1 MTKILLLGGTGF
13 LGQPLLKKL
22 EQKHSLKI
30 MIHNSKIKT
39 EAEKFK
45 GNILDKMS
53 FFNEIRN
60 DETIIN
66 LLGQFT
72 PNESDYIKS
81 NIVGGLNLLN
91 SCIEKKI
98 KQIILISSIN
108 VYGENLNI
116 PSKEND
122 PLNPISSYGQIK
134 MITEQIYKHF
144 SKMYGINIPVLR
156 LAGIYGTNQDKGF
169 LAQIIKSVKDK
180 TIIPI
185 CYNKGEQQRDLLY
198 IDDAINC
205 IMNAVDC
212 QLSGFN
218 TFNVSSG
225 KRYSMKELIS
235 MIGKISES
243 KISVKYSSEIPDER
257 CIWADN
263 TKAKKLLNFSPEIEI
278 QTGLT
283 NTINQFYD

>member
-1 MTKILLLGGTGF
+1 MAKILLLGGTGF
-13 LGQPLLKKL
+13 IGQPLLKKL
-22 EQKHSLKI
+22 EEKHSLKI
-30 MIHNSKIKT
+30 MIHNSKINT

-45 GNILDKMS
+45 GDILDKMS
-53 FFNEIRN
+53 FFDEIRN
-60 DETIIN
+60 GETIIN

-72 PNESDYIKS
+72 PNESDYIRA

-91 SCIEKKI
+91 SCIEKSI

-108 VYGENLNI
+108 VYGENLNM

-144 SKMYGINIPVLR
+144 SKMHGINITVLR
-156 LAGIYGTNQDKGF
+156 LAGIYGTTQDNGF
-169 LAQIIKSVKDK
+169 LAQIIKSIKDK

-185 CYNKGEQQRDLLY
+185 CYNKGKQKRDLLY

-205 IMNAVDC
+205 ILNAIDC
-212 QLSGFN
+212 QLGGFN

-225 KRYSMKELIS
+225 ERYSMKELIS
-235 MIGKISES
+235 MIEKISKS
-243 KISVKYSSEIPDER
+243 KISVKYSPEIPDER

-263 TKAKKLLNFSPEIEI
+263 TKAKRLLDFNPGIEI

-283 NTINQFYD
+283 KTINQFYD

>member
-1 MTKILLLGGTGF
+1 MAKILLLGGTGF
-13 LGQPLLKKL
+13 IGQPLLKKL
-22 EQKHSLKI
+22 EEKHSLKI

-45 GNILDKMS
+45 GDILDKMS
-53 FFNEIRN
+53 FFDEIRN
-60 DETIIN
+60 GETIIN

-72 PNESDYIKS
+72 PNESDYIRA
-81 NIVGGLNLLN
+81 NIVGGFNLLN
-91 SCIEKKI
+91 SCIEKSI

-108 VYGENLNI
+108 VYGENLNM

-144 SKMYGINIPVLR
+144 SKMHGINITVLR
-156 LAGIYGTNQDKGF
+156 LAGIYGTTQDNGF
-169 LAQIIKSVKDK
+169 LAQIIKSIKDK

-205 IMNAVDC
+205 ILNAIDC
-212 QLSGFN
+212 QLGGFN

-225 KRYSMKELIS
+225 ERYSMKELIS
-235 MIGKISES
+235 MIEKISKS
-243 KISVKYSSEIPDER
+243 KISVKYSPEIPDER

-263 TKAKKLLNFSPEIEI
+263 TKAKRLLDFNPGIEI

-283 NTINQFYD
+283 KTINQFYD

>member
-1 MTKILLLGGTGF
+1 
-13 LGQPLLKKL
+13 
-22 EQKHSLKI
+22 
-30 MIHNSKIKT
+30 
-39 EAEKFK
+39 
-45 GNILDKMS
+45 MS

-144 SKMYGINIPVLR
+144 SKMYGINITVL
-156 LAGIYGTNQDKGF
+156 
-169 LAQIIKSVKDK
+169 S
-180 TIIPI
+180 
-185 CYNKGEQQRDLLY
+185 
-198 IDDAINC
+198 
-205 IMNAVDC
+205 
-212 QLSGFN
+212 
-218 TFNVSSG
+218 
-225 KRYSMKELIS
+225 LIH
-235 MIGKISES
+235 
-243 KISVKYSSEIPDER
+243 
-257 CIWADN
+257 N
-263 TKAKKLLNFSPEIEI
+263 
-278 QTGLT
+278 
-283 NTINQFYD
+283 

>member
-1 MTKILLLGGTGF
+1 MAKILLLGGTGF
-13 LGQPLLKKL
+13 IGQPLLKKL
-22 EQKHSLKI
+22 EEKHSLKI
-30 MIHNSKIKT
+30 MIHNSKINT

-45 GNILDKMS
+45 GDILDKMS
-53 FFNEIRN
+53 FFDEIRN
-60 DETIIN
+60 GETIIN

-72 PNESDYIKS
+72 PNESDYIRS

-91 SCIEKKI
+91 SCIEKSI

-108 VYGENLNI
+108 VYGENLNM

-144 SKMYGINIPVLR
+144 SKMHGINITVLR
-156 LAGIYGTNQDKGF
+156 LAGIYGTTQDNGF
-169 LAQIIKSVKDK
+169 LAQIIKSIKDK

-185 CYNKGEQQRDLLY
+185 CYNKGKQKRDLLY

-205 IMNAVDC
+205 ILNAIDC
-212 QLSGFN
+212 QLGGFN

-225 KRYSMKELIS
+225 ERYSMKELIS
-235 MIGKISES
+235 MIEKISKS
-243 KISVKYSSEIPDER
+243 KISVKYSPEIPDER

-263 TKAKKLLNFSPEIEI
+263 TKAKRLLDFNPGIEI

-283 NTINQFYD
+283 KTINQFYD